1 MQSLRAQGRVGA
13 HPRGRSRPGK
23 LAHVNAGVV
32 PLAQVVGQVVALDAD
47 EVLNA
52 AEQSRRSSVQ
62 FIREHDQEL
71 LVRENVEIPL
81 QDAAVLPP
89 DHIARGQLGACAGSF
104 ERILTEEVVH
114 GCVERASVKP
124 EHHELSVTRNR
135 PLDWIAQD
143 CDQTHVG
150 QLIAYT
156 QWDGTLVVALSRL
169 SIGVPHVSRRVM
181 RSHRAPLA

>member
-1 MQSLRAQGRVGA
+1 MC
-13 HPRGRSRPGK
+13 
-23 LAHVNAGVV
+23 
-32 PLAQVVGQVVALDAD
+32 
-47 EVLNA
+47 
-52 AEQSRRSSVQ
+52 
-62 FIREHDQEL
+62 
-71 LVRENVEIPL
+71 VRYNVEVVL
-81 QDAAVLPP
+81 EYEAVISTV
-89 DHIARGQLGACAGSF
+89 HIALGQLGACAGSF

-156 QWDGTLVVALSRL
+156 QWDGALVVAPSRL